1 MSKLVIDVSQFQGT
15 IDWAK
20 VAPQVSAAIIRLGYR
35 GYGAAGTL
43 CTDPMYERN
52 MRGAIAAGLPVGVYW
67 CSQALSDAEALEE
80 ARYCVD
86 KLRGY
91 QLTYP
96 VLLDSEHM
104 GPNASG
110 RADKLS
116 KALRTRFGLKWARA
130 MQDAGYIVGL
140 YCSESWFTAGI
151 EGASFSSEGFDIWI
165 AKYSSQPPA
174 YRCDAWQFTS
184 TARMDG
190 ISTNV
195 DQNHVYKNYDAVGG
209 IADTI
214 ANCKAD
220 LIQID
225 TAYWTR
231 VLIGQT
237 VASGANIQSL
247 INKYHFAVFLRRQ
260 FAEGKTPE
268 ETVTIAVEDIGMD
281 SPDYWLDVIE
291 GRREASPANVK
302 ALMDKYH
309 QALAAVT

>member
-43 CTDPMYERN
+43 MTDPTYQRN
-52 MRGAIAAGLPVGVYW
+52 MDGAIAAGLPVGVYW

-104 GPNASG
+104 GPGASG
-110 RADKLS
+110 RADGIG
-116 KALRTRFGLKWARA
+116 KARRTQYGLTWARA
-130 MQDAGYIVGL
+130 MRDAGYTVGL
-140 YCSESWFTAGI
+140 YCSESWYTAEIDGD
-151 EGASFSSEGFDIWI
+151 AFVKNGFDIWL
-165 AKYSSQPPA
+165 AKYSSTPPKYA
-174 YRCDAWQFTS
+174 CDAWQFTS

-190 ISTNV
+190 IDSRV
-195 DQNHVYKNYDAVGG
+195 DQNHVYKDYGAGSG

-214 ANCKAD
+214 ANGVEDIGLDA
-220 LIQID
+220 
-225 TAYWTR
+225 AYWTR
-231 VLIGQT
+231 VLGGQA
-237 VASGANIQSL
+237 VASGTNIKAL
-247 INKYHFAVFLRRQ
+247 MDKYHIAML
-260 FAEGKTPE
+260 EPGD
-268 ETVTIAVEDIGMD
+268 TVENAVEEIGMD
-281 SPDYWLDVIE
+281 SPEYWLDVIE
-291 GRREASPANVK
+291 GRREASAANVK

-309 QALAAVT
+309 AALATNT

>member
-43 CTDPMYERN
+43 CTDPMYQRN
-52 MRGAIAAGLPVGVYW
+52 MDGAIAAGLPVGVYW

-80 ARYCVD
+80 ARFCVD
-86 KLRGY
+86 KLRGC

-110 RADKLS
+110 RADKIG
-116 KALRTRFGLKWARA
+116 KARRTQYGLTWARA
-130 MQDAGYIVGL
+130 MRDAGYTVGL
-140 YCSESWFTAGI
+140 YCSESWYTAEIDGD
-151 EGASFSSEGFDIWI
+151 AFVKNGFDIWL
-165 AKYSSQPPA
+165 AKYSSTPPA

-184 TARMDG
+184 SARMDG

-195 DQNHVYKNYDAVGG
+195 DQNHVYKDYGAGSGG
-209 IADTI
+209 IAETI
-214 ANCKAD
+214 AHGVEDIGLDA
-220 LIQID
+220 
-225 TAYWTR
+225 AYWTR
-231 VLIGQT
+231 VLGGQA
-237 VASGANIQSL
+237 VASGTNIKAL
-247 INKYHFAVFLRRQ
+247 MDKYHIAMLEPDDTVENAVNECGL
-260 FAEGKTPE
+260 
-268 ETVTIAVEDIGMD
+268 D
-281 SPDYWLDVIE
+281 SPEYWLDVIE
-291 GRREASPANVK
+291 GRREASAANVQ

-309 QALAAVT
+309 AALVTNT

>member
-1 MSKLVIDVSQFQGT
+1 MSKLVIDVSQFQGA

-43 CTDPMYERN
+43 CTDPMYKRN
-52 MRGAIAAGLPVGVYW
+52 MDGAIAAGLPVGVYW

-91 QLTYP
+91 RLTYP

-110 RADKLS
+110 RADKIG
-116 KALRTRFGLKWARA
+116 KARRTQYGLTWARA
-130 MQDAGYIVGL
+130 MRDAGYTVGL
-140 YCSESWFTAGI
+140 YCSESWYTAEI
-151 EGASFSSEGFDIWI
+151 DGAKFDAEGFDIWI
-165 AKYSSQPPA
+165 AKYASQPPA

-184 TARMDG
+184 IARMDG

-195 DQNHVYKNYDAVGG
+195 DQNHVYKDYGASSG

-214 ANCKAD
+214 ANGVEDIGLDA
-220 LIQID
+220 
-225 TAYWTR
+225 AYWTR
-231 VLIGQT
+231 VLSGQAA
-237 VASGANIQSL
+237 ASGQNIKAL
-247 INKYHFAVFLRRQ
+247 MDKYHIAML
-260 FAEGKTPE
+260 GPDD
-268 ETVTIAVEDIGMD
+268 TVENAVEEIGMD
-281 SPDYWLDVIE
+281 SPEYWLDVIE
-291 GRREASPANVK
+291 GRREASAANVK

-309 QALAAVT
+309 AALAEVKT

>member
-35 GYGAAGTL
+35 GYGSAGTL
-43 CTDPMYERN
+43 CTDPMYQRN
-52 MRGAIAAGLPVGVYW
+52 MAGAIAAGLPVGVYW
-67 CSQALSDAEALEE
+67 CSQALSDSEALEE

-91 QLTYP
+91 QLKYP

-104 GPNASG
+104 GPGASG
-110 RADKLS
+110 RADKIG
-116 KALRTRFGLKWARA
+116 KARRTQYGLTWARA
-130 MQDAGYIVGL
+130 MRDAGYTVGL
-140 YCSESWFTAGI
+140 YCSENWYTAEI
-151 EGASFSSEGFDIWI
+151 DGARFDAEGFDIWI
-165 AKYSSQPPA
+165 AKYSSQAPA

-195 DQNHVYKNYDAVGG
+195 DQNHVYKDYGAGSG

-214 ANCKAD
+214 ANGVDDIGLDA
-220 LIQID
+220 
-225 TAYWTR
+225 AYWSR
-231 VLIGQT
+231 VLSGQT
-237 VASGANIQSL
+237 VASGANIKAL
-247 INKYHFAVFLRRQ
+247 MDKYHIALLD
-260 FAEGKTPE
+260 AD
-268 ETVTIAVEDIGMD
+268 ETVANAVGEIGMD
-281 SPDYWLDVIE
+281 SPEYWLDVIE
-291 GRREASPANVK
+291 GRKEPSAANVR

-309 QALAAVT
+309 AAVVAER

>member
-1 MSKLVIDVSQFQGT
+1 MSKLVIDVSQFQGG
-15 IDWAK
+15 IDWDK

-43 CTDPMYERN
+43 CTDPMFRRN
-52 MRGAIAAGLPVGVYW
+52 MDGAIAAGLPVGVYW

-80 ARYCVD
+80 ARYCID

-110 RADKLS
+110 RADKIG
-116 KALRTRFGLKWARA
+116 KARRTQYGLTWARA
-130 MQDAGYIVGL
+130 MRDAGYIAGL
-140 YCSESWFTAGI
+140 YCSESWYTAEI
-151 EGASFSSEGFDIWI
+151 DGARFAAEGFDIWI

-195 DQNHVYKNYDAVGG
+195 DQNHVYKDYGAGGGG
-209 IADTI
+209 IAETI
-214 ANCKAD
+214 ANGVEDIGLDA
-220 LIQID
+220 
-225 TAYWTR
+225 AYWTR
-231 VLIGQT
+231 VLGGQA
-237 VASGANIQSL
+237 VASGANIKAL
-247 INKYHFAVFLRRQ
+247 MDKYHIAML
-260 FAEGKTPE
+260 GPDD
-268 ETVTIAVEDIGMD
+268 TVANAVEDIGMD

-309 QALAAVT
+309 EALAEVKT

>member
-15 IDWAK
+15 IDWEK

-43 CTDPMYERN
+43 CTDPMYQRN
-52 MRGAIAAGLPVGVYW
+52 MDGAIAAGLPVGVYW

-110 RADKLS
+110 RADKIG
-116 KALRTRFGLKWARA
+116 KARRTQYGLTWARA
-130 MQDAGYIVGL
+130 MQDAGYTVGL
-140 YCSESWFTAGI
+140 YCSESWYTAEIDGFAFV
-151 EGASFSSEGFDIWI
+151 EDGFDLWL
-165 AKYSSQPPA
+165 AKYSQTPPR
-174 YRCDAWQFTS
+174 YTCDAWQFTS

-190 ISTNV
+190 INTNV
-195 DQNHVYKNYDAVGG
+195 DQNHVYKDYGLAGG

-214 ANCKAD
+214 GNGVKD
-220 LIQID
+220 IGLD
-225 TAYWTR
+225 PAYWTR
-231 VLIGQT
+231 VLSGRT
-237 VASGANIQSL
+237 AASGGNIKAL
-247 INKYHFAVFLRRQ
+247 MDKYHLKMTDAQ
-260 FAEGKTPE
+260 GTIDHAEAE
-268 ETVTIAVEDIGMD
+268 IGMD
-281 SPDYWLDVIE
+281 SPEYWLDVLE
-291 GRREASPANVK
+291 GRREPSAANVK

>member
-1 MSKLVIDVSQFQGT
+1 MSKLVIDVSQFQGA

-86 KLRGY
+86 RLRGY
-91 QLTYP
+91 RLTYP

-110 RADKLS
+110 RADRIG
-116 KALRTRFGLKWARA
+116 KARRTQYGLTWARA
-130 MQDAGYIVGL
+130 MRDAGLPVGI
-140 YCSESWFTAGI
+140 YCSESWYTAEI
-151 EGASFSSEGFDIWI
+151 DGAKFDAEGFDIWI
-165 AKYSSQPPA
+165 AKYASQPPA

-190 ISTNV
+190 ISANV
-195 DQNHVYKNYDAVGG
+195 DQNHVYKDYGASGG
-209 IADTI
+209 IAETI
-214 ANCKAD
+214 ANGVEDIGLNA
-220 LIQID
+220 
-225 TAYWTR
+225 AYWTR
-231 VLIGQT
+231 VLSGQA
-237 VASGANIQSL
+237 VASGGNMKAL
-247 INKYHFAVFLRRQ
+247 MDKYHIAML
-260 FAEGKTPE
+260 GPDD
-268 ETVTIAVEDIGMD
+268 TVENAVEEIGMD
-281 SPDYWLDVIE
+281 SPEYWLDVIE
-291 GRREASPANVK
+291 GRREASAANIQ

-309 QALAAVT
+309 AALAENT